1 MTPSDIRKLI
11 SLAEHGKTRDLAI
24 YAKSCNRL
32 DNLALETESIRT
44 SKRQNAVVN
53 DGNFKTAALWQRW
66 AEMEIGKLQGKQQ
79 VEMLEKERFRQIA
92 FKSSAKVQALGMLLK
107 AALKEQLLTNRRR
120 AEQNGLPPD
129 A

>member
-24 YAKSCNRL
+24 YAKSCKRL
-32 DNLALETESIRT
+32 EDLGLQTDAIRAN
-44 SKRQNAVVN
+44 KRQNAVVSG
-53 DGNFKTAALWQRW
+53 GNFKNAALWQQW
-66 AEMEIGKLQGKQQ
+66 ADAEIQKLQVKQLAEI
-79 VEMLEKERFRQIA
+79 VEKEHFRQIA
-92 FKSSAKVQALGMLLK
+92 FKSSAKVQALEMLLK
-107 AALKEQLLTNRRR
+107 TALKELLLTNRRR